1 MDKSTAKRHGIK
13 ELFREK
19 AILNKAR
26 GEKTS
31 SLVDLVENTGRMF
44 LGMELDEGY
53 FEIAQKRLEE
63 VME

>member
-1 MDKSTAKRHGIK
+1 MLDNCMGSGSTGVAC
-13 ELFREK
+13 L
-19 AILNKAR
+19 
-26 GEKTS
+26 
-31 SLVDLVENTGRMF
+31 NTGRMF